1 MLELAAKPDQFNQ
14 RTVRLLQMYEQWQ
27 PKITVLQVVDRKGNR
42 TCVLTDK
49 DQIDAV
55 LEKVSTE
62 LSCGDVR
69 HVVRHLIE
77 KGEIAVRT
85 IGIKWP
91 DSPQIDTGW

>member
-1 MLELAAKPDQFNQ
+1 MLQLAANTDRFNQ

-27 PKITVLQVVDRKGNR
+27 PKITLLNVFYRKDNR
-42 TCVLTDK
+42 TCILNDK

-55 LEKVSTE
+55 LEKASKEVS
-62 LSCGDVR
+62 SGDVR

-77 KGEIAVRT
+77 NGEIALRT

-91 DSPQIDTGW
+91 DSPLIDTGW